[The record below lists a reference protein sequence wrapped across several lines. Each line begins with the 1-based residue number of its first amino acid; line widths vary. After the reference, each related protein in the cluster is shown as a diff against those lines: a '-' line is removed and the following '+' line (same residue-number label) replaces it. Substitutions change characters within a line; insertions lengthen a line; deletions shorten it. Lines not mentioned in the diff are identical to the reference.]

1 MPKKDFSQIAFD
13 AVRRAT
19 GEAPKPAPAPTKKAA
34 PKAARLTPEK
44 RSEIAKNAANDRW
57 AKSAKKS
64 DAAGAGLTA
73 AKRKILIVPLDPN

>member
-13 AVRRAT
+13 VVRRAT

-44 RSEIAKNAANDRW
+44 RSQIAKKAADDRW
-57 AKSAKKS
+57 AKTPKKSGVTGAGGAAAKK
-64 DAAGAGLTA
+64 
-73 AKRKILIVPLDPN
+73 KISIVPLDPN